1 MTTPTPEPSIEPV
14 SYRIDHLGFNVNA
27 VRVEDDQWALQGP
40 AMDLVVML
48 SQHGGPEAQT
58 WRWADHGA
66 AEAAAV
72 RLLASGA
79 QFVQA
84 ITAIDPAR
92 A

>member
-27 VRVEDDQWALQGP
+27 VLVENDQWGLQGP
-40 AMDLVVML
+40 AMDLVAAL
-48 SQHGGPEAQT
+48 SVHGGPQAQAY
-58 WRWADHGA
+58 RWPTHED

-72 RLLASGA
+72 GLLTAGA
-79 QFVQA
+79 RFVQA